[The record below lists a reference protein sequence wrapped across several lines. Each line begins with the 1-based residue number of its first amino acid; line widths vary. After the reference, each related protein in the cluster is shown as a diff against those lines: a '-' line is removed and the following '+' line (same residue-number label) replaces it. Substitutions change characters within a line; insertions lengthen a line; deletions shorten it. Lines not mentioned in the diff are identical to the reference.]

1 MTYLTG
7 ILVLSGIFF
16 GIAFVASLVLGLLV
30 SLFFGEDYDMEHDR
44 DGRDKNGRKQELG
57 KW

>member
-7 ILVLSGIFF
+7 ILVLAGMFF

-30 SLFFGEDYDMEHDR
+30 SLFFGEDYDMEYDR
-44 DGRDKNGRKQELG
+44 DGRNKNSRGQEFNR
-57 KW
+57 W